1 MASTQFVVDGNWVT
15 NESAPK
21 EADSN
26 GIFNNVLTSADIR
39 DPVSTLSSAAPLS
52 STAALAG
59 AVPKEDTRSR
69 SNESIP
75 GAFPLTPPVDSV
87 ETPFHEPQAFSVNP
101 IPATEGLGNP
111 VRLAPGEKVPDASTL
126 TSNTVQSTVKHEEP
140 EEAKVS
146 VAPLPATAGPGNP
159 IHLAPGEKVPDPSTF
174 TSNTVQSTVK
184 TDPASYDKSSG
195 LPPQLGPV
203 VTPQAERDAKGGMF
217 SLPSVLGGIIPES
230 SLPMGSSAKTEHDPG
245 FTVQSAA
252 PTSTTA
258 ALAGQ
263 VPLEPRGVPDTVIES
278 QKEAGFAPEASA
290 NPEAVEEKQ
299 ELEQELKAKVP
310 EEPATTES
318 SSLGQAAAIAA
329 GGATAAAGAFAAA
342 TYAAKN
348 KAAEAVG
355 LPNDQTTTAAVPE
368 VVADSQKE
376 AHASPEASANPVA
389 VEEKSEVESELLKEV
404 KKVNDSGESA
414 PTTGIAAGAVGAAGA
429 VAAGAYAAKDK
440 AAETVGLKNDQT
452 TSAAVPEV
460 VADSQKE
467 AHASPEASANPVAV
481 EEKSEVESELLK
493 EVKKVNDSGESAP
506 TTGIAAGVGA
516 GAVGAAGAVAAATYA
531 AKDKAADAVGLNG
544 QATASDVPEVVAESQ
559 KEAHASPEASANPE
573 AVEEKKEVESELL
586 KEVKKTQESG
596 EPAPTLAAATSA
608 IAPGQTD
615 VKPLDFK
622 PFDATKES
630 DGLNAPASA
639 PAIPETSRPVVDS
652 RDVSPMSKQPT
663 TQQTQPTV
671 TTGVE
676 SSTTAAKTEAVTPKK
691 DAAEPSKA
699 SPAPESVASEAT
711 DKKKK
716 RRSFFGKLKDKL
728 SK

>member
-1 MASTQFVVDGNWVT
+1 
-15 NESAPK
+15 
-21 EADSN
+21 
-26 GIFNNVLTSADIR
+26 
-39 DPVSTLSSAAPLS
+39 
-52 STAALAG
+52 
-59 AVPKEDTRSR
+59 
-69 SNESIP
+69 
-75 GAFPLTPPVDSV
+75 
-87 ETPFHEPQAFSVNP
+87 
-101 IPATEGLGNP
+101 
-111 VRLAPGEKVPDASTL
+111 
-126 TSNTVQSTVKHEEP
+126 
-140 EEAKVS
+140 
-146 VAPLPATAGPGNP
+146 
-159 IHLAPGEKVPDPSTF
+159 
-174 TSNTVQSTVK
+174 
-184 TDPASYDKSSG
+184 
-195 LPPQLGPV
+195 
-203 VTPQAERDAKGGMF
+203 
-217 SLPSVLGGIIPES
+217 
-230 SLPMGSSAKTEHDPG
+230 
-245 FTVQSAA
+245 
-252 PTSTTA
+252 
-258 ALAGQ
+258 
-263 VPLEPRGVPDTVIES
+263 
-278 QKEAGFAPEASA
+278 
-290 NPEAVEEKQ
+290 
-299 ELEQELKAKVP
+299 
-310 EEPATTES
+310 
-318 SSLGQAAAIAA
+318 
-329 GGATAAAGAFAAA
+329 
-342 TYAAKN
+342 
-348 KAAEAVG
+348 
-355 LPNDQTTTAAVPE
+355 
-368 VVADSQKE
+368 
-376 AHASPEASANPVA
+376 
-389 VEEKSEVESELLKEV
+389 LLKEV
-404 KKVNDSGESA
+404 NTD
-414 PTTGIAAGAVGAAGA
+414 
-429 VAAGAYAAKDK
+429 
-440 AAETVGLKNDQT
+440 
-452 TSAAVPEV
+452 
-460 VADSQKE
+460 
-467 AHASPEASANPVAV
+467 
-481 EEKSEVESELLK
+481 
-493 EVKKVNDSGESAP
+493 NDSGESAP

-676 SSTTAAKTEAVTPKK
+676 SSTTAAKTDAVTPKK